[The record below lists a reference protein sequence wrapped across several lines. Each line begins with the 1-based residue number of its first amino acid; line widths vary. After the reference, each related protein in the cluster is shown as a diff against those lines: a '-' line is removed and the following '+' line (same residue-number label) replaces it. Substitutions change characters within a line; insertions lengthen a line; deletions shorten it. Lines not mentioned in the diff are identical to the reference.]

1 MRVLVNVNA
10 NVSQTKEEDVNDVK
24 ALIGR
29 WRRVL
34 RLMSGN
40 AGNGMTSLALLR
52 LEGDL
57 LQEPGLLRQ
66 E

>member
-1 MRVLVNVNA
+1 MRVLVNINA
-10 NVSQTKEEDVNDVK
+10 SHSFSRDEDLAEIK
-24 ALIGR
+24 ALISR

-57 LQEPGLLRQ
+57 LQEPALLRLQ
-66 E
+66 